1 MLIVLLLGVTT
12 DYCVFFLAGMRSR
25 LAEGASRLQA
35 VRDSTARSAPIVLA
49 RDAVAVAAPRASRAI
64 TTAGVALAASFGLL
78 ALIPL
83 EQFRQLAIIMGV
95 GVMLD
100 SIVVRSFLVPA
111 LVALTGRFGMWPGH
125 QRVRAAARRPAEL
138 SDASR

>member
-1 MLIVLLLGVTT
+1 
-12 DYCVFFLAGMRSR
+12 
-25 LAEGASRLQA
+25 
-35 VRDSTARSAPIVLA
+35 
-49 RDAVAVAAPRASRAI
+49 VAVAAPRASRAI

-78 ALIPL
+78 AVIPL
-83 EQFRQLAIIMGV
+83 EQFRQLAIMMAV

-100 SIVVRSFLVPA
+100 SVVVRSFLVPA

-125 QRVRAAARRPAEL
+125 QRVRVAARRPAEL